1 MESNAEEER
10 VYYSFQITSHHEDK
24 SKQEL
29 KWELIGSGTPDQGTH
44 RQGNTAETKEEC

>member
-1 MESNAEEER
+1 MENR
-10 VYYSFQITSHHEDK
+10 GFNSFSK